1 MGGISRAKVLV
12 LFFLVLA
19 LPLLWRWTPL
29 HEWFNLESI
38 LEWQRSTRTHPA
50 APLFVVAAYIIGS
63 LFFFPITILN
73 LATVFAYGTVWGNLY
88 ALAGWLA
95 SASVGYF
102 IGRLIGQGPLH
113 KLAGDRIG
121 RLIDRAERHGFW
133 TVMALRV
140 VPVGPFTLVN
150 LFIGASGIRFRD
162 FFLASIVG
170 RLPGIVTLT
179 LFGVQL
185 EYALRQPGLMSLV
198 LLLIVLFA
206 VPLGVAHL
214 VRKFAAQR
222 DH

>member
-1 MGGISRAKVLV
+1 VL
-12 LFFLVLA
+12 LFLVLA

-29 HEWFNLESI
+29 HDWINLESI
-38 LEWQRSTRTHPA
+38 LEWQRSIRTHPA
-50 APLFVVAAYIIGS
+50 APLFVVAAYVVGS

-73 LATVFAYGTVWGNLY
+73 LATVFAYGTVWGNIY

-95 SASVGYF
+95 SASVGYLF
-102 IGRLIGQGPLH
+102 GRVIGKDPLH
-113 KLAGDRIG
+113 KLAGDSIG
-121 RLIDRAERHGFW
+121 RLIDQAQRHGFW
-133 TVMALRV
+133 TVIALRV

-198 LLLIVLFA
+198 PLIVVLFV
-206 VPLGVAHL
+206 VPWGVAHL
-214 VRKFAAQR
+214 VRKFAASQNR
-222 DH
+222 